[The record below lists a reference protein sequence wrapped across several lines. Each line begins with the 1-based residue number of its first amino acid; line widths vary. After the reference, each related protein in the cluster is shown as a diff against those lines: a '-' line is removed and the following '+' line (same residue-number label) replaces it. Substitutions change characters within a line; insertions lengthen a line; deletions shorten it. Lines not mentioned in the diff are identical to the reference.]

1 VGYTVR
7 FDDCSGPQTRL
18 KYLTDGMLLREAL
31 GDPLLERYSV
41 VLLDEAHERTLHT
54 DVLFAFVKEIQLK
67 RPDLKVCV
75 HLLTRCTLL
84 INLFVCTGR
93 DHVGDPRCRALFRLL
108 QQGANSVHSG
118 PTVSCRGAPA
128 VVLCVYICV

>member
-1 VGYTVR
+1 MR

-54 DVLFAFVKEIQLK
+54 DVLFAFIKEIQLK
-67 RPDLKVCV
+67 RPDLKV
-75 HLLTRCTLL
+75 LKREPPMSL
-84 INLFVCTGR
+84 IRQFQVNGFQI
-93 DHVGDPRCRALFRLL
+93 HRL
-108 QQGANSVHSG
+108 
-118 PTVSCRGAPA
+118 
-128 VVLCVYICV
+128 